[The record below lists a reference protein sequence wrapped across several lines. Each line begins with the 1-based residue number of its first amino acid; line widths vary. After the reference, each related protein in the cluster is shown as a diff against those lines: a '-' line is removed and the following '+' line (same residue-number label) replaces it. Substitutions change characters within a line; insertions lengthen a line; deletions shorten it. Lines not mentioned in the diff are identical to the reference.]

1 MKNQNKPVAKIIGE
15 DGNIFNL
22 MSIAASA
29 LRNAGLHDQVAQMF
43 EDVKSS
49 DSYSE
54 ALIILMNYV
63 EAK

>member
-1 MKNQNKPVAKIIGE
+1 MKNQNKPVAKMIGE

-29 LRNAGLHDQVAQMF
+29 LVDAGLHDQVTQMVK
-43 EDVKSS
+43 DVKSS

-54 ALIILMNYV
+54 ALSVLMNYV
-63 EAK
+63 EVE